1 MENMPIECYVKL
13 KSDRLMNTVY
23 DSANMA
29 QVTVDSGFLRNE
41 MPSCDIKFY
50 RSDVQ
55 VFADGLRELAD
66 FFSGT
71 AKTDLPVPKKVHM
84 NDPWTVIEWED
95 GTKSKI
101 KCHDDDTYN
110 PLYGVLRN
118 VIRKVGHNNVTVD
131 AWEPVID
138 VLSEFIGNPDEAAF
152 LGAVLDVLCDVMT
165 LDGAMERLA
174 DYDVR
179 NDEQVSD
186 VDRERFAN
194 ALVDLSNGI
203 NPSQMSQDE
212 IRQMVRNLQLD
223 GEL

>member
-1 MENMPIECYVKL
+1 MEGMPIERYLNL
-13 KSDRLMNTVY
+13 KSEKLMSVVHESDNIANATINTG
-23 DSANMA
+23 
-29 QVTVDSGFLRNE
+29 QL
-41 MPSCDIKFY
+41 MPSCEVKFY
-50 RSDVQ
+50 HNDSQ
-55 VFADGLRELAD
+55 VFADGLREISD

-84 NDPWTVIEWED
+84 NAPWTVIEWED

-110 PLYGVLRN
+110 PLYGIIRN

-165 LDGAMERLA
+165 LDGAMERFA